1 MDNLAIISGEGRLPD
16 LIYKEMIRQGV
27 KTWMFY
33 PQNISVKTSD
43 NVNKVIF
50 DLFDLENLFLQLRE
64 RKIKNVAFAGKI
76 TRLNGEHPRSKD
88 LNSIFYKEIYPVLQ
102 SSDDIVLRKIGNL
115 FEAHGFTI
123 KGAVK
128 LLPSSLASGGVLTRE
143 NPSLME
149 GKDVKKAEF
158 YHNIL
163 SKADIGQ
170 SLVVSNGLCLAVETL
185 PGTDAMLDFVKTVK
199 SKTALDYS
207 TNTGLLYKAPKPNQD
222 MRFDVPVVGETTLR
236 KVKEANL
243 RGIAL
248 RKNCVILLEKQKIIQ
263 LADELSLFI
272 INI

>member
-16 LIYKEMIRQGV
+16 LIYQEMIRQGV
-27 KTWMFY
+27 KTWAFY

-50 DLFDLENLFLQLRE
+50 DLFDLENLFLKLRE
-64 RKIKNVAFAGKI
+64 RKIKNVVFAGKI
-76 TRLNGEHPRSKD
+76 TRLNSEHPRPEDS
-88 LNSIFYKEIYPVLQ
+88 NNIFFKEIYPVLQ
-102 SSDDIVLRKIGNL
+102 SSDDIVLRKIGNI

-123 KGAVK
+123 KGVIK
-128 LLPSSLASGGVLTRE
+128 LLPSSLASEGVLTRE
-143 NPSLME
+143 KPSLME

-170 SLVVSNGLCLAVETL
+170 SLVVSNGLCLAIETL

-199 SKTALDYS
+199 SKVSLDYNA
-207 TNTGLLYKAPKPNQD
+207 NTGLLYKAPKPNQD
-222 MRFDVPVVGETTLR
+222 IRFDVPVIGETTLR

-272 INI
+272 VNI

>member
-16 LIYKEMIRQGV
+16 LIYQEMIGQGV
-27 KTWMFY
+27 KTWAFY

-50 DLFDLENLFLQLRE
+50 DLFDLENLFLKLRE
-64 RKIKNVAFAGKI
+64 RKIKNVVFAGKI
-76 TRLNGEHPRSKD
+76 TRLNSEHPRPEDS
-88 LNSIFYKEIYPVLQ
+88 NNIFFKEIYPVLQ
-102 SSDDIVLRKIGNL
+102 SSDDIVLRKIGNI

-123 KGAVK
+123 KGVIK
-128 LLPSSLASGGVLTRE
+128 LLPSSLASEGVLTRE
-143 NPSLME
+143 KPSLME

-170 SLVVSNGLCLAVETL
+170 SLVVSNGLCLAIETL

-199 SKTALDYS
+199 SKVSLDYNA
-207 TNTGLLYKAPKPNQD
+207 NTGLLYKAPKPNQD
-222 MRFDVPVVGETTLR
+222 IRFDVPVIGETTLR

-272 INI
+272 VNI

>member
-27 KTWMFY
+27 KTWTFC
-33 PQNISVKTSD
+33 PQNISVETSD

-50 DLFDLENLFLQLRE
+50 DLFDLENLFLQLQE
-64 RKIKNVAFAGKI
+64 RKINNVVFAGKI
-76 TRLNGEHPRSKD
+76 TRLNSEHPRPKD
-88 LNSIFYKEIYPVLQ
+88 LNNIFYKEIYPALQ
-102 SSDDIVLRKIGNL
+102 SSDDIVLRKIGNI

-123 KGAVK
+123 KGVIK

-143 NPSLME
+143 KPSLME

-170 SLVVSNGLCLAVETL
+170 SLVVSNGLCLAIETL
-185 PGTDAMLDFVKTVK
+185 PGTDAMLDFVRTVK
-199 SKTALDYS
+199 SKASLDYS
-207 TNTGLLYKAPKPNQD
+207 ANTGLLYKAPKPNQD

-248 RKNCVILLEKQKIIQ
+248 RKNCVILLEKEKIIQ

-272 INI
+272 VNI

>member
-76 TRLNGEHPRSKD
+76 TRLNGEHPRPKD

-170 SLVVSNGLCLAVETL
+170 SLVVSNGLCLAIETL

-199 SKTALDYS
+199 SKVSLDYS
-207 TNTGLLYKAPKPNQD
+207 ANTGLLYKAPKPNQD
-222 MRFDVPVVGETTLR
+222 IRFDVPVVGETTLR

>member
-16 LIYKEMIRQGV
+16 LIYQEMIRQGV
-27 KTWMFY
+27 KTWAFY

-43 NVNKVIF
+43 NINKVIF
-50 DLFDLENLFLQLRE
+50 DLFDLENLFLKLRE
-64 RKIKNVAFAGKI
+64 RKIKNVVFAGKI
-76 TRLNGEHPRSKD
+76 TRLNSEHPRPEDS
-88 LNSIFYKEIYPVLQ
+88 NNIFFKEIYPVLQ
-102 SSDDIVLRKIGNL
+102 SSDDIVLRKIGNI

-123 KGAVK
+123 KGVIK
-128 LLPSSLASGGVLTRE
+128 LLPSSLASEGVLTRE
-143 NPSLME
+143 KPSLME

-170 SLVVSNGLCLAVETL
+170 SLVVSNGLCLAIETL

-199 SKTALDYS
+199 SKVSLDYNA
-207 TNTGLLYKAPKPNQD
+207 NTGLLYKSPKPNQD
-222 MRFDVPVVGETTLR
+222 IRFDVPVIGETTLR

-248 RKNCVILLEKQKIIQ
+248 RKNCVILLEKEKIIQ

-272 INI
+272 VNI